1 MSFSAFDT
9 CLVLLVSGSLWFCL
23 VGLIPRSRF
32 RLNRC
37 IAPPSVKLRPFGTKW
52 AEDYF
57 GPKWA
62 PDYTQ
67 LPTWRNSHKIV
78 KTFAQKCF
86 WWRWDFQFGTIK
98 LIPVL
103 YSTLKNK
110 IYFRCGNEF
119 PSKRF
124 QDEICTCESDKLVD
138 SKNYNFK
145 RIKSYVF
152 VEEEE
157 KIVKLKKIGHWVKG
171 RRQEPFKTFL
181 KNHLF

>member
-37 IAPPSVKLRPFGTKW
+37 IAPLSVKLRPFGTKW

-67 LPTWRNSHKIV
+67 LPTWSNSHKIV

-124 QDEICTCESDKLVD
+124 QDEINKKDEG
-138 SKNYNFK
+138 SKSKTNWRTGHTKSMLFINSWFLFQFNFLIEA
-145 RIKSYVF
+145 RF
-152 VEEEE
+152 E
-157 KIVKLKKIGHWVKG
+157 
-171 RRQEPFKTFL
+171 T
-181 KNHLF
+181 